1 MATNKIVDKT
11 YLERQFKNYHRAVIK
26 PQIAEIEHD
35 LTTKVDKV
43 AGYGLSKNDFTNT
56 LKTKLEGL
64 SNYDDTELVA
74 AAEDNEADLDILT
87 ASDSTEGSVGQI
99 VNDRLVQLVG
109 GDNVSKD
116 TLGKVS
122 TWISGHV
129 VSAEDMADAIESNAD
144 DIEALQA
151 QQSAAAYEMETED
164 LSFASLLAPI
174 VISGNTSV
182 VTGNTL
188 QLATDISGV
197 TWVSSND
204 GVATVDSNTG
214 LVTAVSAGTVIITA
228 SKIGFTAGTK
238 EITVLDPITISG
250 NSEVEVGGQLALVAD
265 IEEVT
270 WSSSDNLI
278 ATVSQAGVVEGVAA
292 GTVTITA
299 SKSGYAPALKQVTV
313 VLPTLEVTAA
323 NDETEVAI
331 GDTLELTA
339 SENTVL
345 WSSSDDEVAT
355 VDNNGVVAPVAAG
368 TVTIT
373 ASKSGYN
380 PGTIEITV
388 VAAAPSNEDPE
399 QGA

>member
-1 MATNKIVDKT
+1 MKKIIA
-11 YLERQFKNYHRAVIK
+11 LVI
-26 PQIAEIEHD
+26 
-35 LTTKVDKV
+35 TVMM
-43 AGYGLSKNDFTNT
+43 
-56 LKTKLEGL
+56 
-64 SNYDDTELVA
+64 
-74 AAEDNEADLDILT
+74 
-87 ASDSTEGSVGQI
+87 
-99 VNDRLVQLVG
+99 
-109 GDNVSKD
+109 
-116 TLGKVS
+116 
-122 TWISGHV
+122 V
-129 VSAEDMADAIESNAD
+129 VS
-144 DIEALQA
+144 L
-151 QQSAAAYEMETED
+151 
-164 LSFASLLAPI
+164 F
-174 VISGNTSV
+174 
-182 VTGNTL
+182 
-188 QLATDISGV
+188 
-197 TWVSSND
+197 
-204 GVATVDSNTG
+204 
-214 LVTAVSAGTVIITA
+214 VTAVSAGTVIITA

-355 VDNNGVVAPVAAG
+355 VDNNGVVTPVAAG